1 MNMRVEDQGLL
12 LANISLDGPKWMQQL
27 PEKRSPI
34 EQGGVLKS
42 YSFFYGRD
50 SGRKNLIVTLRTKR
64 SDDDEMLPYM
74 ITVKHYFVPAS
85 CSHGVFSLVTKIRS
99 DSGDKGDGG
108 AQTFHPDHVWWCQR
122 KRVGT

>member
-1 MNMRVEDQGLL
+1 
-12 LANISLDGPKWMQQL
+12 MQQL

-42 YSFFYGRD
+42 SSFFYGRD

-108 AQTFHPDHVWWCQR
+108 AQTFHPDHV
-122 KRVGT
+122 

>member
-1 MNMRVEDQGLL
+1 
-12 LANISLDGPKWMQQL
+12 MQQL

-85 CSHGVFSLVTKIRS
+85 CSHGVSLVAKIRS
-99 DSGDKGDGG
+99 DSGDGG
-108 AQTFHPDHVWWCQR
+108 LNVQLEKLCVYSAQTFHADHV
-122 KRVGT
+122 